1 MITREGYHACD
12 QKVLMNPLSELLETV
27 CPLKRGSA
35 IGLSVALISRK
46 ITNFLIVDDAM
57 YGLEL
62 GRVPI
67 SLWSLRA

>member
-35 IGLSVALISRK
+35 IGLSAALIS
-46 ITNFLIVDDAM
+46 TNFLIVDDAM